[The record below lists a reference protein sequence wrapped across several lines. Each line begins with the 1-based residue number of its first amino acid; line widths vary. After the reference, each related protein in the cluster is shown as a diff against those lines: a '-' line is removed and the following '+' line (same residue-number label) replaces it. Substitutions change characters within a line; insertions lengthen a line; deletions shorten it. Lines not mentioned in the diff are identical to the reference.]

1 MEKPHIFGPTFST
14 FVRSVMLCCE
24 EKGIDYSVGLTL
36 NGAEVPF
43 KSEGHFSLHPYGKVP
58 VLVLGEH
65 RLFESASICRYLDE
79 IFPGADLQPAD
90 PWQRARVDQLC
101 AEVSGYVYQALV
113 VGLLLEF
120 AFPKGEGGAVRL
132 DKVEQALPEAVRIIE
147 RLEDVLGGNA
157 FIAGNGYT
165 IADALLIPI
174 LDYLVRLPVADRVL
188 SADSGL
194 RRYIQRIQNR
204 PASQGVLT
212 HR

>member
-1 MEKPHIFGPTFST
+1 MEQPHIFGPTFST

-36 NGAEVPF
+36 NGEEVPF
-43 KSEGHFSLHPYGKVP
+43 KSEGHFGLHPYGKVP

-79 IFPGADLQPAD
+79 IFPGADLQPSD

-157 FIAGNGYT
+157 FIAGNSYT

-194 RRYIQRIQNR
+194 RRYIQRIQSR
-204 PASQGVLT
+204 PASQSVLT